1 MSAPQNL
8 ACGITNH
15 ETFYMYHVYSSTNSC
30 MKSNPTLGQFIA
42 DLREDHAEQCTCSV
56 TVGDRVWQALY
67 TPLDDSTLGHDTSS
81 YSLCDLDWPLE
92 RFVPIIAG
100 KRGMFHLLAEGIP
113 PKETPLAPEP
123 IKVVREYESAVF
135 RIPGAQP
142 KLPDDGDVDYK
153 AACARPGSL
162 VVDKSRFVTLA
173 RSNQLPGWVPVIRR
187 PRGFGKSMLLS
198 MFESYVDIDCAYDGP
213 PFPADPSPHHTLA
226 TRVGRFLS
234 LGLQGLLLVLHL
246 DFAQLDLADATSE
259 AELRS
264 ACQRFLTACA
274 TTCYKRYQSAFVD
287 HAAREEITLNDLV
300 ELGYGA
306 SHTSKFF
313 VGIDNYTD
321 PLLSGDRQLR
331 ERVIVEE
338 IFTPLFG
345 AFAGGC
351 VLRGL
356 IVGGDVPGVPW
367 PYCNIELF
375 RECILE
381 LSYDAVSFDMLGV
394 TEPELVALG
403 KVLFSAEENVDLL
416 RQIRQIAGVESP
428 LPTAPY
434 WGRTYSTRDVL
445 AAARALR
452 NGTPAPKFVNSVTGK
467 DYVLPTRT
475 MRPEVEAELF
485 DAFSHEK
492 EIWAKES
499 PELYARL
506 QQEVKKKP
514 RKSDPVSD
522 DGSWPDSDRAAAPS
536 FADSPPPSSSDSD
549 ESVGSTVPSR
559 TTAR

>member
-1 MSAPQNL
+1 MSVPGQL

-15 ETFYMYHVYSSTNSC
+15 EDFYMYRVFSSTC
-30 MKSNPTLGQFIA
+30 MDREHPTLGQFIT
-42 DLREDHAEQCTCSV
+42 DLRANHDADCSCGV
-56 TVGDRVWQALY
+56 QVSERVWLALCKP
-67 TPLDDSTLGHDTSS
+67 TELSTIDHDTSR
-81 YSLCDLDWPLE
+81 YKLYEPDTLLEDFAPL
-92 RFVPIIAG
+92 IDG
-100 KRGMFHLLAEGIP
+100 KRAMFHLLAEGIP
-113 PKETPLAPEP
+113 PKEKPLPPEP
-123 IKVVREYESAVF
+123 IQVVREYESAVF
-135 RIPGAQP
+135 RIPGALP
-142 KLPDDGDVDYK
+142 KLPDNGDVDYK
-153 AACARPGSL
+153 AMCARPGSL
-162 VVDKSRFVTLA
+162 IVDKSRFVTLA
-173 RSNQLPGWVPVIRR
+173 RSNDLPGWVPVLRR
-187 PRGFGKSMLLS
+187 PPGFGKSMLLS
-198 MFESYVDIDCAYDGP
+198 MFESYVDRDCAYHGP
-213 PFPADPSPHHTLA
+213 PFPNDPSPHYTLSA
-226 TRVGRFLS
+226 RVGRFFS

-246 DFAQLDLADATSE
+246 DLAQLDLADATSE

-287 HAAREEITLNDLV
+287 HAARKEITLSDLV

-331 ERVIVEE
+331 ERVVVEE
-338 IFTPLFG
+338 IFSPLFG

-375 RECILE
+375 RESILE

-416 RQIRQIAGVESP
+416 RQIRHIAGVESP
-428 LPTAPY
+428 LPTTPY

-445 AAARALR
+445 AVARALR

-485 DAFSHEK
+485 EAFSHKK
-492 EIWAKES
+492 EIWAQEC
-499 PELYARL
+499 PDLYARL

-522 DGSWPDSDRAAAPS
+522 DGSWPDSDHAAAPS

-549 ESVGSTVPSR
+549 ESVRSTVPSR